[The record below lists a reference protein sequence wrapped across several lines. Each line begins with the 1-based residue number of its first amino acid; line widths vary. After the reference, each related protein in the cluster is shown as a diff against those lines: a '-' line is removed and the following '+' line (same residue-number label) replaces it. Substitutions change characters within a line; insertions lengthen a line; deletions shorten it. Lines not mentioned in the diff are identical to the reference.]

1 MGAILNKPWEDG
13 YFGGVK
19 VLSNSDDWHEA
30 KAPNITAKG
39 LTIINPFLLVKIER
53 AKKQIDF
60 ILTAYINPTYSV
72 NAQFSVNF
80 SGLVKSITDVNGN
93 MVSTQSLGGSD
104 LSTSGSIVNFEL
116 QTSGGY
122 LTSLPQSGQ
131 TAYLIYTELQE
142 E

>member
-13 YFGGVK
+13 YFDGVK

-30 KAPNITAKG
+30 KNPVITANG
-39 LTIINPFLLVKIER
+39 VTIINPFLLVKIER

-60 ILTAYINPTYSV
+60 VLTAYINPTSSV
-72 NAQFSVNF
+72 RTQISVDF
-80 SGLVKSITDVNGN
+80 SGLVKSITYVNGN
-93 MVSTQSLGGSD
+93 IFSDQSFGS
-104 LSTSGSIVNFEL
+104 SEISNSGSIINVEL
-116 QTSGGY
+116 QTTGGH
-122 LTSLPQSGQ
+122 LTSLAQSGQ